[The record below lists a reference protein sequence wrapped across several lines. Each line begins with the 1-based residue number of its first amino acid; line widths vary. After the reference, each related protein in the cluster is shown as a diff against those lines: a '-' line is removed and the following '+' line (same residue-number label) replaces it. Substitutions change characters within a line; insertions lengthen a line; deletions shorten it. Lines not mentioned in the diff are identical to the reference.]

1 MKFTTLIVPALL
13 MLTAC
18 SEFQYYSS
26 TGFAPVTSKGF
37 GADYWLEEVH
47 ETRAMTPEQR
57 QVALKLREQEYSNN
71 PDTSNRLRLAL
82 LLAAGNES
90 IRNPERALELLE
102 EIDPEP
108 ENAGDR
114 ELIIILRQFIDEQL
128 KTAATINDLKKLTK
142 NKNRQIKELEQQLQA
157 LTNIEQNIQQREN
170 QPEAG
175 NDDQ

>member
-1 MKFTTLIVPALL
+1 MKFSTLIIPTVL

-18 SEFQYYSS
+18 SEFQHYSS
-26 TGFAPVTSKGF
+26 TGFAPVTSKGY
-37 GADYWLEEVH
+37 GADYWLTEVH

-57 QVALKLREQEYSNN
+57 QVTLELWKQEYGNS
-71 PDTSNRLRLAL
+71 PSISNRLRLAL
-82 LLAAGNES
+82 LLAAGDKS

-102 EIDPEP
+102 GLVPEP

-114 ELIIILRQFIDEQL
+114 ELILMLRQFIGEQL
-128 KTAATINDLKKLTK
+128 KAEVTINDFKKLTI
-142 NKNRQIKELEQQLQA
+142 NKDRQIKELEQKQQA

-175 NDDQ
+175 NDSQ

>member
-13 MLTAC
+13 ILTAC

-37 GADYWLEEVH
+37 GADYWLEEAH

-128 KTAATINDLKKLTK
+128 KTAATINDLKKLTR

>member
-37 GADYWLEEVH
+37 GADYWLEEAH

-114 ELIIILRQFIDEQL
+114 ELIIILRQFIDEQF
-128 KTAATINDLKKLTK
+128 KAEATINNLNKQAK

>member
-1 MKFTTLIVPALL
+1 MKLSALIIPALL

-18 SEFQYYSS
+18 SEFQYYSN
-26 TGFAPVTSKGF
+26 TGFAPVTSKESGT
-37 GADYWLEEVH
+37 DYWLAEVH
-47 ETRAMTPEQR
+47 KTRAMTPEQR
-57 QVALKLREQEYSNN
+57 QVTLELWEQEYSNS
-71 PDTSNRLRLAL
+71 PGISNRLRLAL

-102 EIDPEP
+102 GLVTEP

-114 ELIIILRQFIDEQL
+114 ELIIMLRQFIDEQL
-128 KTAATINDLKKLTK
+128 KAEVTINALKKLTK
-142 NKNRQIKELEQQLQA
+142 KKNRQIKELEQQLKA

-175 NDDQ
+175 SDNQ

>member
-26 TGFAPVTSKGF
+26 TGFAPVTSKRF

-47 ETRAMTPEQR
+47 KTRTMTPEQR
-57 QVALKLREQEYSNN
+57 QVALKLWEQEYSNN

-82 LLAAGNES
+82 LLAAGSES

-102 EIDPEP
+102 GINPEP

-114 ELIIILRQFIDEQL
+114 ELIIMLRQFIDEQL
-128 KTAATINDLKKLTK
+128 KTEATINDLKNLTK
-142 NKNRQIKELEQQLQA
+142 KKNRQIKELEQQLQA

-170 QPEAG
+170 QLETD
-175 NDDQ
+175 NDIQ

>member
-1 MKFTTLIVPALL
+1 MKISTLIIPALL

-18 SEFQYYSS
+18 SEFPYYSS
-26 TGFAPVTSKGF
+26 TGFAPVTSKGH
-37 GADYWLEEVH
+37 GADFWLTEVH

-57 QVALKLREQEYSNN
+57 QVTLELWKQEYSNR
-71 PDTSNRLRLAL
+71 PSLSNRLRLAL
-82 LLAAGNES
+82 LLAAGNDS
-90 IRNPERALELLE
+90 IRDTERALELLK

-114 ELIIILRQFIDEQL
+114 ELIIMLRQFIDEQL
-128 KTAATINDLKKLTK
+128 TAEVTINDLKKLTK
-142 NKNRQIKELEQQLQA
+142 KKNNQIKELEQKQQA

-175 NDDQ
+175 NDSQ

>member
-37 GADYWLEEVH
+37 GADYWLEEAH

-114 ELIIILRQFIDEQL
+114 ELITILRQFIDEQL

>member
-1 MKFTTLIVPALL
+1 MKCITLIVPALL

-37 GADYWLEEVH
+37 GADYWLEEAH

-57 QVALKLREQEYSNN
+57 QVALKLWEQEYSNN

-114 ELIIILRQFIDEQL
+114 ELIIMLRQFIDEQL
-128 KTAATINDLKKLTK
+128 KTTATINDLKNLTK
-142 NKNRQIKELEQQLQA
+142 KKNRQIKELEQQLQA

-170 QPEAG
+170 QLETD
-175 NDDQ
+175 NDIQ

>member
-1 MKFTTLIVPALL
+1 MKFSTLIIPALL

-18 SEFQYYSS
+18 SEFPYYSS
-26 TGFAPVTSKGF
+26 TGFAPVTSKGH
-37 GADYWLEEVH
+37 GADFWLTEVH

-57 QVALKLREQEYSNN
+57 QVTLELWKQEYSNR
-71 PDTSNRLRLAL
+71 PSLSNRLRLAL
-82 LLAAGNES
+82 LLAAGNDS
-90 IRNPERALELLE
+90 IRDPERALELLI

-114 ELIIILRQFIDEQL
+114 ELIIIVRQFIDEQL
-128 KTAATINDLKKLTK
+128 KADVTINDLKKLTK
-142 NKNRQIKELEQQLQA
+142 KKNKQIKELEQKQQA

-175 NDDQ
+175 NDSP

>member
-1 MKFTTLIVPALL
+1 MKFSALIVPALL

-26 TGFAPVTSKGF
+26 TGFAPVTSKGY
-37 GADYWLEEVH
+37 GADHWLTEMH
-47 ETRAMTPEQR
+47 ETHAMTPEQR
-57 QVALKLREQEYSNN
+57 QVTLKLWEQEYSNN

-114 ELIIILRQFIDEQL
+114 ELIIMLRQFIDEQL
-128 KTAATINDLKKLTK
+128 KTVATINDLNKLTK
-142 NKNRQIKELEQQLQA
+142 KKNRQIKELEQQLQA

-175 NDDQ
+175 SDNQ